1 MTITDTMPTN
11 DVPSIR
17 DLLDAGT
24 LADYLTETGT
34 LHNVAE
40 EVITNRRTGHT
51 TAPRTDEEVRDSY
64 DRLVGMLRVHGDDVG
79 ARNRLSEQYRFEL
92 TIEAIMR
99 QIDAENLA
107 DEVEAALPAETVAYF
122 TDQAEAT
129 LGREWVV
136 ELFEGDYKCSVTGEQ
151 RTGIALKIEPR
162 WELDRDIAADSGATC
177 PIYLSPDVLPVGIV
191 SAAHSSLSGA
201 LAALSTD

>member
-1 MTITDTMPTN
+1 MTITYVPTIE
-11 DVPSIR
+11 VPSVR
-17 DLLDAGT
+17 DLLDSGR
-24 LADYLTETGT
+24 LVDYLTETGT

-40 EVITNRRTGHT
+40 EVITNRRTGRT
-51 TAPRTDEEVRDSY
+51 TTPRSDEEVHASY
-64 DRLVGMLRVHGDDVG
+64 ERIRQGCLERTGVDV
-79 ARNRLSEQYRFEL
+79 AEHDEIPAAYRFEL
-92 TIEAIMR
+92 TLENLMR
-99 QIDAENLA
+99 QIAADDLA
-107 DEVEAALPAETVAYF
+107 DEVEAAMPAETVAYF
-122 TDQAEAT
+122 SDQAEAT

-201 LAALSTD
+201 LAALSTA